1 MTKTPYVILCSGQSN
16 MARINPEVDTSI
28 AADVQ
33 FWRYGVRRHG
43 ESAGDGFD
51 SGDKSPG
58 NYAIF
63 YAAAVAKQMPDK
75 QIYVVNIS
83 RGATNLLQWLEGTV
97 TEDKENMWN
106 AIVSNVT
113 AALEFIPGK
122 DTIDEVIWW
131 GHESDAANKAGT
143 SATAFKDDFLKVI
156 KQIDTQSWGGDG
168 SYPILLHK
176 IHPGCNPYAEQINYG
191 IELIALAQPKR
202 ISIADATNF
211 NFDDNIHLDGDQKE
225 QAALHALT
233 TKCAGESIPTRAI
246 NPNQIING
254 SFSLEP
260 IEGATN
266 ASPKPAHWT
275 LADGTALSIK
285 NGIVTLS
292 AGSIAQNVQGKFKA
306 GSLVTVS
313 MEDLSQ
319 NLTITLGDM
328 PALMTA
334 GPDRRQA
341 TFLLRKPNRHEIQVS
356 IASEDGKP
364 VTFSKMKFE
373 YGGAYTA
380 YFDETGSAATPQAP
394 PSFFSR
400 LKFRILGE

>member
-16 MARINPEVDTSI
+16 MARINPEVDTDI
-28 AADVQ
+28 AANVQ
-33 FWRYGVRRHG
+33 FWRYGVRHHG

-83 RGATNLLQWLEGTV
+83 RGATNLLQWLEHTV

-106 AIVSNVT
+106 AIVNNIT
-113 AALEFIPGK
+113 AALDSIPGK
-122 DTIDEVIWW
+122 DTIDELIWW

-143 SATAFKDDFLKVI
+143 SATAFKDDFITVI
-156 KQIDTQSWGGDG
+156 KQCDKQSWGGVG
-168 SYPILLHK
+168 NYPILLHK

-191 IELIALAQPKR
+191 IELIALEQPSR
-202 ISIADATNF
+202 IFVADATGF
-211 NFDDNIHLDGDQKE
+211 NFEDNIHLDGDQKE
-225 QAALHALT
+225 QAAQHALS
-233 TKCAGESIPTRAI
+233 TKCAGESLPPRAI

-254 SFSLEP
+254 SFSIEQSSEP
-260 IEGATN
+260 
-266 ASPKPAHWT
+266 ASAMTPAHWT
-275 LADGTALSIK
+275 LQKGTELSIK

-292 AGSIAQNVQGKFKA
+292 AGSIAQKVQGKFKA

-313 MEDLSQ
+313 MEDLTHD
-319 NLTITLGDM
+319 LTITLGGM

-334 GPDRRQA
+334 GSDRRQA
-341 TFLLRKPNRHEIQVS
+341 SFLLRRPNRHEIQVE
-356 IASEDGKP
+356 IASSNGKP
-364 VTFSKMKFE
+364 VTFSKIKFE
-373 YGGAYTA
+373 YGGAYTS
-380 YFDETGSAATPQAP
+380 YFDETGNAAALQAP
-394 PSFFSR
+394 PSLLAR
-400 LKFRILGE
+400 LKYRLFG